1 MAALNFGQSH
11 RIAPTKGIFMQI
23 KKVAIIGSGIMG
35 SGIAAH
41 LAGAGIPSLLLD
53 IVPKFTD
60 EDAKAGL
67 KETDVAF
74 RNKLALNGINNFVLN
89 LKPSLIFDKKDARLI
104 SAGNMQDDISKI
116 AECDWVVEAVT
127 ERLDIKQKVFEQV
140 EKHLKPGAVVSS
152 NTSGLPLKSMAEGRG
167 EAFRKNFIVTHFF
180 NPVRYMKLVEIV
192 SNNETDPKA
201 VAGMADFLET
211 VLGKGVVYAKD
222 TPNFVANRIGVFSW
236 MYTLKESL
244 KDGLTVEE
252 VDKIAGP
259 ATGRPKS
266 AAFRT
271 ADMVGLDTLLH
282 VAQNTYDLCPQD
294 EQRDIFQIPAVL
306 TQMAEKK
313 WLGDKTKQGFFKK
326 TKNAEGKKEILS
338 LNLNTLEYQPQVKVK
353 YESLGAVKGL
363 DDAAERV
370 KAIVSADDKAAL
382 FAWKI
387 TAATLVYSAN
397 RIPEIADD
405 IVNIDN
411 GMKWGFNWDMG
422 PFETWDA
429 LGVKETADRIVKEGG
444 TLPAIVKAVLEKG
457 EGTFY
462 KTVNGKRQFF
472 CAKTHTYQ
480 EIKTR
485 PNFLVIK
492 TLKDQKKEIK
502 SNDGASIIDL
512 GDGVLCVEFHT
523 KMNAIDADIGQALGD
538 ALDIVENDNNYAGLV
553 VSNDGQ
559 NFSAGANL
567 MLLWLESQQK
577 NWTNIEQMVKGFQ
590 DVCMRMKHG
599 KKPVVVAPFGLT
611 LGGGCEVS
619 MGGTHN
625 RLYGETY
632 MGLVEVGAG
641 LIPGGGG
648 NLRLLLNMEENLK
661 AKGSKGWAGQSD
673 GGPFPKVQ
681 KTFEV
686 VAFAKVSM
694 SCKEAINL
702 GYMKRGTRISLSR
715 DSLLFDAKQDV
726 LEYAK
731 TFQPIPVREDILVA
745 GSGGKMALYSAIE
758 GFVLQKMISE
768 HDALIAKKL
777 ANVLTGGNLPAQ
789 GYVSEQY
796 LLDIEREAFL
806 QLCGEEKSQA
816 RMQSLLMSGK
826 PLRN

>member
-1 MAALNFGQSH
+1 MN
-11 RIAPTKGIFMQI
+11 I
-23 KKVAIIGSGIMG
+23 KKVAIVGSGIIGSGN
-35 SGIAAH
+35 AAH
-41 LAGAGIPSLLLD
+41 LANAGIPSILLD

-67 KETDVAF
+67 KESDKAF
-74 RNKLALNGINNFVLN
+74 RNKLALKGINEFVLK
-89 LKPSLIFDKKDARLI
+89 LKPSLIFDGKDAKLI
-104 SAGNMQDDISKI
+104 TPGNMEDDIAQI

-127 ERLDIKQKVFEQV
+127 ERLDIKQKVFSAV
-140 EKHLKPGAVVSS
+140 EKHIKPTTVISS
-152 NTSGLPLKSMAEGRG
+152 NTSGIPLKSMSEGRS
-167 EAFRKNFIVTHFF
+167 ETFKKNFIITHFF

-192 SNNETDPKA
+192 SGTDNDPK
-201 VAGMADFLET
+201 VVSGMADFLENI
-211 VLGKGVVYAKD
+211 LGKGVVTAKD
-222 TPNFVANRIGVFSW
+222 TPNFIANRIGVYSW
-236 MYTLKESL
+236 MATFNQMV
-244 KDGLTVEE
+244 KDGLKIEE

-271 ADMVGLDTLLH
+271 ADMVGLDTLVH
-282 VAQNTYDLCPQD
+282 VAQNTYDICLND
-294 EQRDIFQIPAVL
+294 ECRDIFKIPASL
-306 TQMAEKK
+306 QKMMENK
-313 WLGDKTKQGFFKK
+313 WLGDKTKQGFYKK
-326 TKNAEGKKEILS
+326 SKNAEGKKEILS
-338 LNLNTLEYQPQVKVK
+338 LDLSSMEYKPQVKVK
-353 YESLGAVKGL
+353 FESLGN
-363 DDAAERV
+363 V
-370 KAIVSADDKAAL
+370 KAIEEVGERIKAFVASDDVAGQ

-387 TAATLVYSAN
+387 TRDTLLYSAN

-405 IVNIDN
+405 VLNVDN
-411 GMKWGFNWDMG
+411 AMKWGFNWDMG

-429 LGVKETADRIVKEGG
+429 LGVKETAERITKEGG
-444 TLPAIVKAVLEKG
+444 KIPVIVKAVLEKG
-457 EGTFY
+457 QGSFY
-462 KTVNGKRQFF
+462 KTEAGKKFYF
-472 CAKTHTYQ
+472 DGNKYQ

-485 PNFLVIK
+485 PNHLVIK
-492 TLKDQKKEIK
+492 TLKEQKKEIK
-502 SNDGASIIDL
+502 GNDGASIIDL
-512 GDGVLCVEFHT
+512 GDGVLAVEFHT
-523 KMNAIDADIGQALGD
+523 KMNAIDSDIGQSLND
-538 ALDIVENDNNYAGLV
+538 ALDIIEKDNNYKGLV

-577 NWTNIEQMVKGFQ
+577 NWKAIEDMVIGFQ
-590 DVCMRMKHG
+590 NVCMRMRHFS
-599 KKPVVVAPFGLT
+599 KPVVVAPFGLT

-648 NLRLLLNMEENLK
+648 NLRLLLNIEEALK
-661 AKGSKGWAGQSD
+661 AKGAKGWAGASD

-681 KTFEV
+681 KVFET

-694 SCKEAINL
+694 SCKEAINY
-702 GYMKRGTRISLSR
+702 GYMKKSARISLSR

-726 LEYAK
+726 IEYAK
-731 TFQPIPVREDILVA
+731 DYQAIPVRQDILVA
-745 GSGGKMALYSAIE
+745 GSGGEMALNSAIQ
-758 GFVLQKMISE
+758 GFRAQGIISE
-768 HDALIAKKL
+768 HDGLIASKL
-777 ANVLTGGNLPAQ
+777 ARVLTGGALPTQ